1 MKVTKE
7 ITRFEELKLESW
19 GGAID
24 TLKIIEENNKE
35 EDFMNLLEDIF
46 YEGIDETSL
55 NDFIWFDTD
64 YIFESLEIDFE

>member
-19 GGAID
+19 GGAIE
-24 TLKIIEENNKE
+24 TLKVIEENNKE
-35 EDFMNLLEDIF
+35 EDFMSLLEDIF

-64 YIFESLEIDFE
+64 YIYESLEIDFE

>member
-19 GGAID
+19 GGAIE
-24 TLKIIEENNKE
+24 TLKVIEENNKE

-55 NDFIWFDTD
+55 NDFIWFDSD
-64 YIFESLEIDFE
+64 YIYESLVIDFE